1 MPMPRPHFLS
11 RLFPRHRPAAFPAAG
26 RRGPGGS
33 RLPVAAGPHRRRN
46 EGRKVRV
53 AAVFLAQ
60 VRNSW
65 PYPGFD
71 AAGRQREILAAL
83 GQGCPEVEFVPVTIQ
98 TPGDNGQALAL
109 RDQVDG
115 YLVYVATLSWAL
127 GGTLAAIGKLNK
139 PMVVASEFL
148 GGCGAFLT
156 GVPRWS
162 AAGVRSPCR
171 QPAWKTWWRWPGS
184 SPLCARPA

>member
-1 MPMPRPHFLS
+1 MLRGGAALAVAGG
-11 RLFPRHRPAAFPAAG
+11 LAPAARTASAG
-26 RRGPGGS
+26 ESG
-33 RLPVAAGPHRRRN
+33 
-46 EGRKVRV
+46 KVRV

-83 GQGCPEVEFVPVTIQ
+83 SQGCPEVEFVPVTIA
-98 TPGDNGQALAL
+98 TPADTGKALDL

-127 GGTLAAIGKLNK
+127 GGTLAAIGKLKK
-139 PMVVASEFL
+139 PT
-148 GGCGAFLT
+148 GGGRRIPGRFR
-156 GVPRWS
+156 GVSHRRPGVGPRRRGGGRVDDS
-162 AAGVRSPCR
+162 AGRPR
-171 QPAWKTWWRWPGS
+171 GG
-184 SPLCARPA
+184 RPAVRCAAYPRPHARRVRPAV